1 MGPNRVPIFVA
12 AEHINVMTNKK
23 LIVFKL
29 DTCILCTLLAPL
41 NYIDK
46 CRGDVFQAVLLIN
59 Y

>member
-41 NYIDK
+41 NYIARDDDDS
-46 CRGDVFQAVLLIN
+46 RQIL
-59 Y
+59 

>member
-41 NYIDK
+41 NYIDGEDD
-46 CRGDVFQAVLLIN
+46 GDQQILC
-59 Y
+59 